1 MRRILSLLCAGV
13 LIASGLRAQPQGRV
27 ELHTFM
33 SPALGISKSY
43 NIYLPPG
50 YDGGSKRYPVVFFF
64 RGHER
69 EWFNPTEDGSR
80 NNRTLKTIA
89 DELIDA
95 GLIGEM
101 ILVGPST
108 ASDDDTFH
116 GLCVNMLRPGLA
128 PVAGIGTGK
137 FEDYLLQDLIPL
149 IDSIYRTFPDRLH
162 RGVDGFSLG
171 GITAITLGIRHP
183 DMFSSVGSYD
193 GTLMWYNLDDPRSPG
208 PLDDGTWLAPSGLV
222 DAIFDS
228 PRNVPYMLTYNASSI
243 LRDTD
248 STNAAPFR
256 AIRFLIH
263 TTESDNSGNHSRNL
277 QFVDILTEKGIANNA
292 SNVVPRPTA
301 VHNWFYADIH
311 ATESLMQHWRV
322 FAQSRMFVRTRL
334 DFRSVEVGQSDTM
347 TVAVTNISDVPVSVT
362 SIGTSGGLP
371 EFTAIGLPSL
381 PVTLPSKDDSVI
393 FQVAFTPS
401 AEGEFSDTLI
411 VANTDSMNN
420 TLRPVLLGAG
430 ISIARAEEG
439 TVYAIGSSGGQGFL
453 YTVDT
458 TSAVATY
465 RSEVGVPDIR
475 GAAVRRADSVLYG
488 VSSDGV
494 TSHLHRISVDGG
506 ATTVATIPVSN
517 IRAIAFGPGD
527 TLYGAS
533 FAGGLYRIDPSSG
546 DAALLGSTS
555 GLQYAGLAFHPSN
568 GSLWGSVLHP
578 IDSIF
583 TINLS
588 DGAATLIGTTGF
600 NALTSSLA
608 FSASGTLYG
617 LIDNGTGENYLATIS
632 TANGAG
638 NLIGSTVAG
647 NLFAIALAPFPGG
660 PLSVGDGR
668 NPGVPLTYRLEQN
681 YPNPF
686 NPKTTID
693 FSIAVGTYGRT
704 SLRVYDLLGQEV
716 AVLVNENVTPG
727 SYTVRFDASGLASGI
742 YLYRL
747 TAGQF
752 SQTRKMIVLR

>member
-1 MRRILSLLCAGV
+1 MRRILSLLCAGI
-13 LIASGLRAQPQGRV
+13 LIAPVLPAQPQGRV

-33 SPALGISKSY
+33 SAALGINKSY

-50 YDGGSKRYPVVFFF
+50 YDGSSIRYPVVYFF

-89 DELIDA
+89 DELIAA

-108 ASDDDTFH
+108 ASEDDYFL
-116 GLCVNMLRPGLA
+116 GFCVNMLRPDLA

-149 IDSIYRTFPDRLH
+149 IDSTYRTLPDRLH
-162 RGVDGFSLG
+162 RGVDGFSAG

-193 GTLMWYNLDDPRSPG
+193 GTLMWYNLDDPRFPG
-208 PLDDGTWLAPSGLV
+208 PFDDGTWLGPRDII
-222 DAIFDS
+222 DAVFDS
-228 PRNVPYMLTYNASSI
+228 PRNIPYMLTYNASSI

-263 TTESDNSGNHSRNL
+263 TTESDNSGNHSQNL
-277 QFVDILTEKGIANNA
+277 QFVDILAEKGIANSA
-292 SNVVPRPTA
+292 ANVVPRPTA
-301 VHNWFYADIH
+301 IHNWFYADIH

-322 FAQSRMFVRTRL
+322 FSQSRMFVRTRL
-334 DFRSVEVGQSDTM
+334 DFRAVEVGRSDTL
-347 TVAVTNISDVPVSVT
+347 TLAVINTSDSPVSVT
-362 SIGTSGGLP
+362 SIAKSSGQQ
-371 EFTAIGLPSL
+371 EFTTIDLPSL
-381 PVTLPSKDDSVI
+381 PATLPSKNDSVT
-393 FQVAFTPS
+393 FRVAFTPS

-411 VANTDSMNN
+411 VVNTDSANN
-420 TLRPVLLGAG
+420 TLRPILVGAG
-430 ISIARAEEG
+430 IRIARVEQG
-439 TVYAIGSSGGQGFL
+439 KLYAIGSSGGQGFL
-453 YTVDT
+453 YTIDT

-465 RSEVGVPDIR
+465 RSEIGIPDIR

-494 TSHLHRISVDGG
+494 TSHLHRISIDGG
-506 ATTVATIPVSN
+506 VTTVAVIPVSN
-517 IRAIAFGPGD
+517 IRSIAFGPGD

-546 DAALLGSTS
+546 SAALLGSTP
-555 GLQYAGLAFHPSN
+555 GLEYAGLAFHPSN

-588 DGAATLIGTTGF
+588 NGAATLIGTTGF

-617 LIDNGTGENYLATIS
+617 LIDNGTGENYIATINL
-632 TANGAG
+632 ANGAG

-647 NLFAIALAPFPGG
+647 NLFAITMAPAAGG
-660 PLSVGDGR
+660 PVQVDDGR
-668 NPGVPLTYRLEQN
+668 NTDVPFAYRLEQN

-686 NPKTTID
+686 NPSTEIQ
-693 FSIAVGTYGRT
+693 FSIVNPQFTI
-704 SLRVYDLLGQEV
+704 LKVYDLLGREV
-716 AVLVNENVTPG
+716 AVLVNERKVPG
-727 SYTVRFDASGLASGI
+727 SYTVRFNASGLASGM

-747 TAGQF
+747 TAGKF
-752 SQTRKMIVLR
+752 SETRKMILLR